1 MGGEPAHS
9 GALWSC
15 SLGGF
20 QTLQGAHEGEHGS
33 PSVLNRDGEK
43 QHNGHNLFSS
53 FCTVITIFATA
64 EFVTCE
70 IRKNGKKLNPF
81 RLIFRQI

>member
-53 FCTVITIFATA
+53 FV
-64 EFVTCE
+64 
-70 IRKNGKKLNPF
+70 
-81 RLIFRQI
+81 Q